1 MMVSAKGRYALRIF
15 IDLAQNQG
23 DGFVA
28 LSEVSKRQDV
38 SLKYL
43 ETIVAT
49 LVKGNLLRSQRGMS
63 GGYRLS
69 RDAKDISI
77 YEIFNLTEG
86 SLSPV
91 ACINCGES
99 FCNRSDVCKTKGMWV
114 KVDNLLN
121 NYFKSVSIQDLL
133 DGNVDVSEAL

>member
-1 MMVSAKGRYALRIF
+1 MVSAKGRYALRIF

-49 LVKGNLLRSQRGMS
+49 LVRGGLLRSQRGMS
-63 GGYRLS
+63 GGYRLA

-77 YEIFNLTEG
+77 NEIFNITEG

-91 ACINCGES
+91 ACINCGEN
-99 FCNRSDVCKTKGMWV
+99 FCNRAGICYTKEMWTN
-114 KVDNLLN
+114 VDNMLT
-121 NYFKSVSIQDLL
+121 NYFKSVSVQDLL
-133 DGNVDVSEAL
+133 DKNIEAIEAL

>member
-49 LVKGNLLRSQRGMS
+49 LVRGGLLRSQRGMS

-69 RDAKDISI
+69 KDAKEISI
-77 YEIFNLTEG
+77 YDIFNLTEG

-91 ACINCGES
+91 ACINCGEN
-99 FCNRSDVCKTKGMWV
+99 FCNRSDNCYTKEMWTN
-114 KVDNLLN
+114 VDNLIN
-121 NYFKSVSIQDLL
+121 NYFKSVSIQDLIDKDL
-133 DGNVDVSEAL
+133 EFIEAL

>member
-1 MMVSAKGRYALRIF
+1 MVSAKGRYALRVF
-15 IDLAQNQG
+15 LDLAQNQG
-23 DGFVA
+23 DGYVA

-49 LVKGNLLRSQRGMS
+49 LVRGGLLRSQRGMS

-77 YEIFNLTEG
+77 YQIFNLTEG

-91 ACINCGES
+91 ACINCGQN
-99 FCNRSDVCKTKGMWV
+99 FCTREGICQTKEMWTN
-114 KVDNLLN
+114 VDNLIN
-121 NYFKSVSIQDLL
+121 NYFKSISVQDLL
-133 DGNVDVSEAL
+133 EKNFDMIDAL

>member
-1 MMVSAKGRYALRIF
+1 MVSAKGRYALRVF
-15 IDLAQNQG
+15 LDLAQNQG
-23 DGFVA
+23 DGYVA

-49 LVKGNLLRSQRGMS
+49 LVRGGLLRSQRGMS

-77 YEIFNLTEG
+77 YQIFNLTEG

-91 ACINCGES
+91 ACINCGQN
-99 FCNRSDVCKTKGMWV
+99 FCTREGICQTKEMWTS
-114 KVDNLLN
+114 VDNLLN
-121 NYFKSVSIQDLL
+121 NYFKSISVQDLL
-133 DGNVDVSEAL
+133 EKNFDMIDAL

>member
-1 MMVSAKGRYALRIF
+1 MVSAKGRYALRIF

-23 DGFVA
+23 DGYVA

-49 LVKGNLLRSQRGMS
+49 LVRGGLLRSQRGMS

-69 RDAKDISI
+69 KDAKEISI
-77 YEIFNLTEG
+77 YDIFNLTEG

-91 ACINCGES
+91 ACINCGEN
-99 FCNRSDVCKTKGMWV
+99 FCNRSDNCYTKEMWTN
-114 KVDNLLN
+114 VDNLIN
-121 NYFKSVSIQDLL
+121 NYFKSISVQDLL
-133 DGNVDVSEAL
+133 EKDLEVIEAL

>member
-1 MMVSAKGRYALRIF
+1 MVSAKGRYALRIF

-23 DGFVA
+23 DGYVA

-49 LVKGNLLRSQRGMS
+49 LVRGGLLRSQRGMS

-69 RDAKDISI
+69 RDAKEISI
-77 YEIFNLTEG
+77 YDIFNLTEG

-91 ACINCGES
+91 ACISCGEN
-99 FCNRSDVCKTKGMWV
+99 FCNRSGNCYTKEMWAN
-114 KVDNLLN
+114 VDNLIN
-121 NYFKSVSIQDLL
+121 NYFKSVSVQDLL
-133 DGNVDVSEAL
+133 EKDLEVIEAL

>member
-1 MMVSAKGRYALRIF
+1 MVSAKGRYALRIF

-23 DGFVA
+23 DGYVA

-43 ETIVAT
+43 ETIVAM
-49 LVKGNLLRSQRGMS
+49 LVRGGLLRSQRGMS

-69 RDAKDISI
+69 KDAKEISI
-77 YEIFNLTEG
+77 YDIFNLTEG

-91 ACINCGES
+91 ACINCGEN
-99 FCNRSDVCKTKGMWV
+99 FCNRSEICYTKEMWTN
-114 KVDNLLN
+114 VDNLIN
-121 NYFKSVSIQDLL
+121 NYFKSVSIQDLIDKDL
-133 DGNVDVSEAL
+133 ELIEAL

>member
-1 MMVSAKGRYALRIF
+1 MVSAKGRYALRVF
-15 IDLAQNQG
+15 LDLAQNQG
-23 DGFVA
+23 DGYVA

-49 LVKGNLLRSQRGMS
+49 LVRGGLLRSQRGMS

-69 RDAKDISI
+69 RDAKDISV
-77 YEIFNLTEG
+77 YQIFNLTEG

-91 ACINCGES
+91 ACINCGQN
-99 FCNRSDVCKTKGMWV
+99 FCNREGVCQTKEMWTN
-114 KVDNLLN
+114 VDNLLN
-121 NYFKSVSIQDLL
+121 NYFKSISVQDLL
-133 DGNVDVSEAL
+133 EKNFDMIDAL

>member
-69 RDAKDISI
+69 RDAREISI

-91 ACINCGES
+91 ACINCGEN
-99 FCNRSDVCKTKGMWV
+99 FCNRSQVCKTKGMWTNI
-114 KVDNLLN
+114 DNLLN
-121 NYFKSVSIQDLL
+121 NYLKSVSVQDLL
-133 DGNVDVSEAL
+133 DGNIDVIEAL

>member
-1 MMVSAKGRYALRIF
+1 MVSAKGRYALRIF

-23 DGFVA
+23 DGYVA

-49 LVKGNLLRSQRGMS
+49 LVRGGLLRSQRGMS

-69 RDAKDISI
+69 RDPKEISV
-77 YEIFNLTEG
+77 YDIFNLTEG

-91 ACINCGES
+91 ACINCGEN
-99 FCNRSDVCKTKGMWV
+99 FCNRSGNCYTKKMWTN
-114 KVDNLLN
+114 VDNLIN
-121 NYFKSVSIQDLL
+121 NYFKSVSIQDLIDKDL
-133 DGNVDVSEAL
+133 DFVEAI

>member
-49 LVKGNLLRSQRGMS
+49 LVRGNLLRSQRGMS

-69 RDAKDISI
+69 REAKDISI
-77 YEIFNLTEG
+77 YDIFNLTEG

-91 ACINCGES
+91 ACINCGDN
-99 FCNRSDVCKTKGMWV
+99 FCNRSDVCITKEMWTS
-114 KVDNLLN
+114 VDNLLN
-121 NYFKSVSIQDLL
+121 NYFKGISIQDLL
-133 DGNVDVSEAL
+133 DKNIDIVEAL

>member
-77 YEIFNLTEG
+77 YQIFNLTEG

-91 ACINCGES
+91 ACINCGQN
-99 FCNRSDVCKTKGMWV
+99 FCTREGICQTKEMWTN
-114 KVDNLLN
+114 VDNLLN
-121 NYFKSVSIQDLL
+121 NYFKSISVQDLL
-133 DGNVDVSEAL
+133 EKNFDMIDAL

>member
-1 MMVSAKGRYALRIF
+1 MVSAKGRYALRIF
-15 IDLAQNQG
+15 VDLAQNQG
-23 DGFVA
+23 DGYVA

-49 LVKGNLLRSQRGMS
+49 LVRGGLLRSQRGMS

-69 RDAKDISI
+69 KEAKDISI
-77 YEIFNLTEG
+77 YDIFNLTEG

-91 ACINCGES
+91 ACINCGEN
-99 FCNRSDVCKTKGMWV
+99 FCNRSGNCFTKSMWTN
-114 KVDNLLN
+114 VDNILN
-121 NYFKSVSIQDLL
+121 NYFKSVSVQDLI
-133 DGNVDVSEAL
+133 DKNIEIIESI

>member
-1 MMVSAKGRYALRIF
+1 MVSAKGRYALRIF

-23 DGFVA
+23 DGYVA

-49 LVKGNLLRSQRGMS
+49 LVRGGLLRSQRGMS

-69 RDAKDISI
+69 KDAKEISI
-77 YEIFNLTEG
+77 YDIFNLTEG

-91 ACINCGES
+91 ACINCGEN
-99 FCNRSDVCKTKGMWV
+99 FCNRSEICYTKEMWTN
-114 KVDNLLN
+114 VDNLIN
-121 NYFKSVSIQDLL
+121 NYFKSVSIQDLIDKDL
-133 DGNVDVSEAL
+133 EFIEAL

>member
-1 MMVSAKGRYALRIF
+1 MVSAKGRYALRIF

-43 ETIVAT
+43 ETIVAA
-49 LVKGNLLRSQRGMS
+49 LVRGGLLRSQRGIS

-69 RDAKDISI
+69 RDAADITI
-77 YEIFNLTEG
+77 HEIFALTEG

-91 ACINCGES
+91 ACINCGDG
-99 FCNRSDVCKTKGMWV
+99 FCNRADICYTKQMWV
-114 KVDNLLN
+114 NVDNMLN
-121 NYFKSVSIQDLL
+121 NYFKSVSVQDLL
-133 DGNVDVSEAL
+133 ERNIEEIGV

>member
-1 MMVSAKGRYALRIF
+1 MVSAKGRYALRIF
-15 IDLAQNQG
+15 LDLAQNQG
-23 DGFVA
+23 DGYVA

-49 LVKGNLLRSQRGMS
+49 LVRGGLLRSQRGIA

-69 RDAKDISI
+69 KDAKDISI
-77 YEIFNLTEG
+77 YQIFNLTEG

-91 ACINCGES
+91 ACINCGQN
-99 FCNRSDVCKTKGMWV
+99 FCTREDICQTKEMWIN
-114 KVDNLLN
+114 VDNLLN
-121 NYFKSVSIQDLL
+121 NYFKSISVQDLL
-133 DGNVDVSEAL
+133 EKNFDMIDAL

>member
-1 MMVSAKGRYALRIF
+1 MVSAKGRYALRIF
-15 IDLAQNQG
+15 LDLAENQG
-23 DGFVA
+23 DGYVA

-49 LVKGNLLRSQRGMS
+49 LVRGGLLRSQRGMS

-77 YEIFNLTEG
+77 YQIFNLTEG

-91 ACINCGES
+91 ACINCGQN
-99 FCNRSDVCKTKGMWV
+99 FCTREGICQTKEIWTN
-114 KVDNLLN
+114 VDNLLN
-121 NYFKSVSIQDLL
+121 NYYQSISVQDLL
-133 DGNVDVSEAL
+133 EKNFDMIDAL

>member
-1 MMVSAKGRYALRIF
+1 MMVSAKGRYALRVF

-23 DGFVA
+23 DGYVA

-49 LVKGNLLRSQRGMS
+49 LVRGGLLRSQRGMS
-63 GGYRLS
+63 GGYRVS
-69 RDAKDISI
+69 RDGKEISI
-77 YEIFNLTEG
+77 YDIFNLTEG

-91 ACINCGES
+91 ACINCGEN
-99 FCNRSDVCKTKGMWV
+99 FCNRSEICYTKEMWTN
-114 KVDNLLN
+114 VDNLIN
-121 NYFKSVSIQDLL
+121 NYFKSVSIQDLIDKDL
-133 DGNVDVSEAL
+133 EFIEAL

>member
-1 MMVSAKGRYALRIF
+1 MVSAKGRYALRIF

-49 LVKGNLLRSQRGMS
+49 LVRGGLLRSQRGMS
-63 GGYRLS
+63 GGYRLA

-77 YEIFNLTEG
+77 NEIFNITEG

-91 ACINCGES
+91 ACINCGEN
-99 FCNRSDVCKTKGMWV
+99 FCNRAGICYTKEMWTN
-114 KVDNLLN
+114 VDNMLN
-121 NYFKSVSIQDLL
+121 NYFKSVSVQDLL
-133 DGNVDVSEAL
+133 DKNIETIETL

>member
-15 IDLAQNQG
+15 IDLSQNQG

-49 LVKGNLLRSQRGMS
+49 LVRGNLLRSQRGMS

-69 RDAKDISI
+69 REAKDISI
-77 YEIFNLTEG
+77 YDIFNLTEG

-91 ACINCGES
+91 ACINCGDN
-99 FCNRSDVCKTKGMWV
+99 FCNRSDVCITKEMWTS
-114 KVDNLLN
+114 VDNLLN
-121 NYFKSVSIQDLL
+121 NYFKGISIQDLL
-133 DGNVDVSEAL
+133 DKNIDIVEAL

>member
-69 RDAKDISI
+69 REAKDISI
-77 YEIFNLTEG
+77 FEIFNLTEG

-91 ACINCGES
+91 ACINCGEN
-99 FCNRSDVCKTKGMWV
+99 FCTRSDVCKTKTMWLS
-114 KVDNLLN
+114 VDNILN
-121 NYFKSVSIQDLL
+121 NYFKSISVQDLL
-133 DGNVDVSEAL
+133 DGNVTLIEAE

>member
-1 MMVSAKGRYALRIF
+1 MVSAKGRYALRIF

-23 DGFVA
+23 EGFVA

-49 LVKGNLLRSQRGMS
+49 LVRGGLLRSQRGMS
-63 GGYRLS
+63 GGYRLA

-77 YEIFNLTEG
+77 HEIFNITEG

-91 ACINCGES
+91 ACINCGEN
-99 FCNRSDVCKTKGMWV
+99 FCNRANVCYTKEMWTN
-114 KVDNLLN
+114 VDNMLN
-121 NYFKSVSIQDLL
+121 NYFKSVSVQDLL
-133 DGNVDVSEAL
+133 DKNIDVVEAL

>member
-1 MMVSAKGRYALRIF
+1 MVSAKGRYALRIF

-23 DGFVA
+23 DGYVA

-49 LVKGNLLRSQRGMS
+49 LVRGGLLRSQRGMS

-69 RDAKDISI
+69 RDAKEISI
-77 YEIFNLTEG
+77 YDIFNLTEG

-91 ACINCGES
+91 ACINCGEN
-99 FCNRSDVCKTKGMWV
+99 FCNRSDNCYTKEMWTN
-114 KVDNLLN
+114 VDNLIN
-121 NYFKSVSIQDLL
+121 NYFKSVSVQDLL
-133 DGNVDVSEAL
+133 EKDLEVIEAL

>member
-1 MMVSAKGRYALRIF
+1 MVSAKGRYALRVF
-15 IDLAQNQG
+15 LDLAQNQG
-23 DGFVA
+23 DGYVA

-49 LVKGNLLRSQRGMS
+49 LVRGGLLRSQRGMS

-77 YEIFNLTEG
+77 YQIFNLTEG

-91 ACINCGES
+91 ACINCGQN
-99 FCNRSDVCKTKGMWV
+99 FCTREGVCQTKEMWTN
-114 KVDNLLN
+114 VDNLLN
-121 NYFKSVSIQDLL
+121 NYFKSISVQDLL
-133 DGNVDVSEAL
+133 EKNFDMIDAL

>member
-43 ETIVAT
+43 ETIVT
-49 LVKGNLLRSQRGMS
+49 
-63 GGYRLS
+63 
-69 RDAKDISI
+69 
-77 YEIFNLTEG
+77 
-86 SLSPV
+86 
-91 ACINCGES
+91 
-99 FCNRSDVCKTKGMWV
+99 
-114 KVDNLLN
+114 
-121 NYFKSVSIQDLL
+121 
-133 DGNVDVSEAL
+133 

>member
-1 MMVSAKGRYALRIF
+1 MVSAKGRYALRIF

-23 DGFVA
+23 DGYVA

-43 ETIVAT
+43 ETIVAM
-49 LVKGNLLRSQRGMS
+49 LVRGGLLRSQRGMS

-69 RDAKDISI
+69 KDAKEISI
-77 YEIFNLTEG
+77 YDIFNLTEG

-91 ACINCGES
+91 ACINCGEN
-99 FCNRSDVCKTKGMWV
+99 FCNRSDNCYTKEMWTN
-114 KVDNLLN
+114 VDNLIN
-121 NYFKSVSIQDLL
+121 NYFKSVSIQDLIDKDL
-133 DGNVDVSEAL
+133 EFIEAL

>member
-1 MMVSAKGRYALRIF
+1 MVSAKGRYALRIF
-15 IDLAQNQG
+15 LDLAQNQG
-23 DGFVA
+23 DGYVA

-49 LVKGNLLRSQRGMS
+49 LVRGGLLRSQRGMS

-77 YEIFNLTEG
+77 YQIFNLTEG

-91 ACINCGES
+91 ACINCGQN
-99 FCNRSDVCKTKGMWV
+99 FCTREGICQTKEMWTN
-114 KVDNLLN
+114 VDNLLN
-121 NYFKSVSIQDLL
+121 NYFKSISVQDLL
-133 DGNVDVSEAL
+133 EKNFDMIDAL

>member
-1 MMVSAKGRYALRIF
+1 MVSAKGRYALRIF

-23 DGFVA
+23 DGYVA

-49 LVKGNLLRSQRGMS
+49 LVRGGLLRSQRGMS

-69 RDAKDISI
+69 RDAKEISI
-77 YEIFNLTEG
+77 YDIFNLTEG

-91 ACINCGES
+91 ACINCGEN
-99 FCNRSDVCKTKGMWV
+99 FCNRSDNCYTKEMWTN
-114 KVDNLLN
+114 VDNLIN
-121 NYFKSVSIQDLL
+121 NYFKSVSIQDLIDKDL
-133 DGNVDVSEAL
+133 EFIEAL

>member
-1 MMVSAKGRYALRIF
+1 MVSAKGRYALRVF
-15 IDLAQNQG
+15 LDLAQNQG
-23 DGFVA
+23 DGYVA

-49 LVKGNLLRSQRGMS
+49 LVRGGLLRSQRGMS

-77 YEIFNLTEG
+77 YQIFNLTEG

-91 ACINCGES
+91 ACINCGQN
-99 FCNRSDVCKTKGMWV
+99 FCTREGICQTKEMWTN
-114 KVDNLLN
+114 VDNLLN
-121 NYFKSVSIQDLL
+121 KYFKSISVQDLL
-133 DGNVDVSEAL
+133 EKNFDMIDAL

>member
-49 LVKGNLLRSQRGMS
+49 LVRGGLLRSQRGML
-63 GGYRLS
+63 GGYRLA

-77 YEIFNLTEG
+77 YEIFNITEG

-99 FCNRSDVCKTKGMWV
+99 FCNRADICMTKKMWV
-114 KVDNLLN
+114 SVDNLLN
-121 NYFKSVSIQDLL
+121 NYFKGVSVQDLL
-133 DGNVDVSEAL
+133 AGNIDVIQSL

>member
-1 MMVSAKGRYALRIF
+1 MVSAKGRYALRIF

-23 DGFVA
+23 DGYVA

-49 LVKGNLLRSQRGMS
+49 LVRGGLLRSQRGMS

-69 RDAKDISI
+69 RDAKEISI
-77 YEIFNLTEG
+77 YDIFNLTEG

-91 ACINCGES
+91 ACINCGEN
-99 FCNRSDVCKTKGMWV
+99 FCNRSEICYTKEMWTN
-114 KVDNLLN
+114 VDNLIN
-121 NYFKSVSIQDLL
+121 NYFKSVSIQDLIDKDL
-133 DGNVDVSEAL
+133 EFIEAL

>member
-1 MMVSAKGRYALRIF
+1 MVSAKGRYALRIF

-23 DGFVA
+23 DGYVA

-43 ETIVAT
+43 ETIVAM
-49 LVKGNLLRSQRGMS
+49 LVRGGLLRSQRGMS

-69 RDAKDISI
+69 REAKEISI
-77 YEIFNLTEG
+77 YDIFNLTEG

-91 ACINCGES
+91 ACINCGEN
-99 FCNRSDVCKTKGMWV
+99 FCNRSEICYTKEMWTN
-114 KVDNLLN
+114 VDNLIN
-121 NYFKSVSIQDLL
+121 NYFKSVSIQDLIDKDL
-133 DGNVDVSEAL
+133 KLIEAL

>member
-1 MMVSAKGRYALRIF
+1 MVSAKGRYALRIF

-23 DGFVA
+23 DGYVA

-43 ETIVAT
+43 ETIVAM
-49 LVKGNLLRSQRGMS
+49 LVRGGLLRSQRGMS

-69 RDAKDISI
+69 KDAKEISI
-77 YEIFNLTEG
+77 YDIFNLTEG

-91 ACINCGES
+91 ACINCGEN
-99 FCNRSDVCKTKGMWV
+99 FCNRSEVCKTKTMWSN
-114 KVDNLLN
+114 VDNLLN
-121 NYFKSVSIQDLL
+121 NYFKSISVQDLL
-133 DGNVDVSEAL
+133 DDNIDLIEAE

>member
-1 MMVSAKGRYALRIF
+1 MVSAKGRYALRIF
-15 IDLAQNQG
+15 LDLAQNQG
-23 DGFVA
+23 DGYVA

-49 LVKGNLLRSQRGMS
+49 LVRGGLLRSQRGMS

-77 YEIFNLTEG
+77 YQIFNLTEG

-91 ACINCGES
+91 ACINCGQN
-99 FCNRSDVCKTKGMWV
+99 FCTREGICQTKEMWTS
-114 KVDNLLN
+114 VDNLLN
-121 NYFKSVSIQDLL
+121 NYFKSISVQDLL
-133 DGNVDVSEAL
+133 EKNFDMIDAL

>member
-69 RDAKDISI
+69 REAKDISI
-77 YEIFNLTEG
+77 FEIFNLTEG

-91 ACINCGES
+91 ACINCGEN
-99 FCNRSDVCKTKGMWV
+99 FCARSDVCKTKTMWLS
-114 KVDNLLN
+114 VDNLLN
-121 NYFKSVSIQDLL
+121 NYLKSVSVQDLL
-133 DGNVDVSEAL
+133 DGNVTLIVAE

>member
-1 MMVSAKGRYALRIF
+1 MVSAKGRYALRIF

-23 DGFVA
+23 EGYVA

-49 LVKGNLLRSQRGMS
+49 LVRGGLLRSQRGMS

-77 YEIFNLTEG
+77 YDIFNLTEG

-99 FCNRSDVCKTKGMWV
+99 FCNRSGNCYTKSMWTN
-114 KVDNLLN
+114 VDNILN
-121 NYFKSVSIQDLL
+121 NYFKSVSVQDLIDKNL
-133 DGNVDVSEAL
+133 DIVESI